1 MVQVNNLPYV
11 TLRIRFKKLG
21 RLQYISHLDLVR
33 TMSKILVRA
42 KLPMWYTEGFNPKPK
57 MVFAAPLSIGTDSEA
72 EFMDLRLLE
81 HVDPGMVRAKLNAC
95 MTREMQIKEA
105 YYPTTPLTELAYLS
119 YEIRIVSPMVTD
131 ALLEKVRIALSSDTV
146 VVKKKTKSGERDV
159 DIKGQIREASASLDG
174 DALVILANLSAD
186 SASFLNPEYLVT
198 YLKGA
203 TGVLTSPDLLSETY
217 SILRKEAYRAD
228 MTLFR

>member
-1 MVQVNNLPYV
+1 MVQVTNSPITVRVHFY
-11 TLRIRFKKLG
+11 KKGALK
-21 RLQYISHLDLVR
+21 YISHLDLVR
-33 TMSKILVRA
+33 TMSKIVVRSH
-42 KLPMWYTEGFNPKPK
+42 LPLWYTEGFNPKPK

-81 HVDPGMVRAKLNAC
+81 RVDPGMVRAKLNAC
-95 MTREMQIKEA
+95 MTKEMQITEA
-105 YYPTTPLTELAYLS
+105 YYPTKPLTELAYLS
-119 YEIRIVSPMVTD
+119 YEVRMNSPMVSD
-131 ALLEKVRIALSSDTV
+131 SLLSRVQTALSADAI

-159 DIKGQIREASASLDG
+159 DIKGQIRDASASLDG
-174 DALVILANLSAD
+174 NTLVVCATLSAD

-198 YLKGA
+198 YLKEA
-203 TGVLTSPDLLSETY
+203 TGVLTSPDRLSETY

>member
-1 MVQVNNLPYV
+1 MVQVNNQPITV
-11 TLRIRFKKLG
+11 RVRFYKKGALK
-21 RLQYISHLDLVR
+21 YISHLDLVR
-33 TMSKILVRA
+33 TMSKIVVRSH
-42 KLPMWYTEGFNPKPK
+42 LPLWYTEGFNPKPK

-81 HVDPGMVRAKLNAC
+81 YVDPGMVRAKLNAC

-119 YEIRIVSPMVTD
+119 YEIRITSPVVSRE
-131 ALLEKVRIALSSDTV
+131 LLAKVESALSADTV
-146 VVKKKTKSGERDV
+146 VVRKKTKSGERDV

-174 DALVILANLSAD
+174 DALVILATLSAD

-198 YLKGA
+198 YLKET
-203 TGVLTSPDLLSETY
+203 TGVLTSTDLLSETY

-228 MTLFR
+228 MTVFR

>member
-1 MVQVNNLPYV
+1 MVQVSNKPITV
-11 TLRIRFKKLG
+11 RVRFYKKGALK
-21 RLQYISHLDLVR
+21 YISHLDLVR
-33 TMSKILVRA
+33 TMSKIVVRSH
-42 KLPMWYTEGFNPKPK
+42 LPLWYTEGFNPKPK

-95 MTREMQIKEA
+95 MTKEMQIKEA
-105 YYPTTPLTELAYLS
+105 YYSTTPLTELSYLS
-119 YEIRIVSPMVTD
+119 YEIRISSPMVSRD
-131 ALLEKVRIALSSDTV
+131 LLARVESALRADTV

-159 DIKGQIREASASLDG
+159 DIKGQIREAAATLDG
-174 DALVILANLSAD
+174 DALVVYATLCAD

-198 YLKGA
+198 YLKEA
-203 TGVLTSPDLLSETY
+203 TGILTSPDLLSETY
-217 SILRKEAYRAD
+217 TILRKEAYRSD